1 MSGFLDP
8 CDVRV
13 VSDDGARAQF
23 MVLSRMRYECDFLG
37 VTLEVPAG
45 AMTDGPSIPVL
56 GAALLGGL
64 TTGFRA
70 AVLHDHLCRSR
81 SVPRE
86 TADKVFLEALLST
99 GVPDAQAQ
107 SMYAAVRA
115 WSSAQE
121 PYAGEPNSG
130 LYIG

>member
-13 VSDDGARAQF
+13 VSDDGAHAQF
-23 MVLSRMRYECDFLG
+23 MVLSPFRYECDLLG
-37 VTLEVPAG
+37 VTLEVPANT
-45 AMTDGPSIPVL
+45 MTDGPSIPAL

-64 TTGFRA
+64 TIGFRA

-86 TADKVFLEALLST
+86 WADKVFREALLST
-99 GVPDAQAQ
+99 GVPEAQAE
-107 SMYAAVRA
+107 SMYAAVRMY
-115 WSSAQE
+115 SNSLE
-121 PYAGEPNSG
+121 PRAERDDFYQG
-130 LYIG
+130 